1 MRGVGVNL
9 PGSGREG
16 RMKRTMTLLGAVVM
30 AAVMTFSM
38 ATPAEAARQR
48 VRDRA
53 DAPRPID
60 TRALY
65 VQRQFQGY
73 VVTTFA
79 SPTYN
84 AGRRWNGLEVRYDA
98 FGDGRLDFRLLWS
111 FGGDGDGYERFAL
124 VRGNGTLV
132 DCPDAQ
138 AKSRKRNGW
147 AFVFVYVPRSCLSLT
162 KRVGVQ
168 GVTWDYTRYNSSGV
182 PTRGRTDR
190 APNRGFAR

>member
-1 MRGVGVNL
+1 
-9 PGSGREG
+9 
-16 RMKRTMTLLGAVVM
+16 MKRTMTLLGAALM

-48 VRDRA
+48 VRDGA

-65 VQRQFQGY
+65 IQRQFRGY

-79 SPTYN
+79 SPTYD
-84 AGRRWNGLEVRYDA
+84 AGRRWNGLEVKYDSR
-98 FGDGRLDFRLLWS
+98 GDRRLDYRLLWA
-111 FGGDGDGYERFAL
+111 FQGDGDGYELFTL
-124 VRGNGTLV
+124 VRGNGSPV
-132 DCPDAQ
+132 DCPNAQ
-138 AKSRKRNGW
+138 AKTRKRNGW

-190 APNRGFAR
+190 TPNRTFAR